1 MNESVPNRSWTRPIR
16 FLREVRQ
23 ELHKVTW
30 PTGKEVIIYTG
41 VVVMTVVILGLFVFV
56 LDQLFSRFS
65 LMLFG
70 S

>member
-1 MNESVPNRSWTRPIR
+1 MNESVSNRPWTRPIR

-23 ELHKVTW
+23 ELDKVTW
-30 PTGKEVIIYTG
+30 PTGKEVIIYAG
-41 VVVMTVVILGLFVFV
+41 VVVMTVVVLGLFVFV
-56 LDQLFSRFS
+56 LDQLFSRFA